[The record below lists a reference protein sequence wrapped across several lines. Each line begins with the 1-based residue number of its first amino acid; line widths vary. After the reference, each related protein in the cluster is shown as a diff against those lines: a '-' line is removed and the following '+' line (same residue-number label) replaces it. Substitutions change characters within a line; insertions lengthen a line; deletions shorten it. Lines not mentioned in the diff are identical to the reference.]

1 MRKNKKEDLSTIL
14 NKDMHISMEQ
24 IQKLVIKNDIQ
35 GFQLMV
41 AIDFSNSN
49 AYSGFQSYGG
59 KNMHR
64 MDNSP
69 YVQCLSSLENA
80 LRFLPVSS
88 ISAYYFGDRESKDEA
103 VFPLS
108 RERQAYETF
117 SQILEDYQ
125 SRLKEV

>member
-1 MRKNKKEDLSTIL
+1 MWKSKKEDLSNIL
-14 NKDMHISMEQ
+14 NKDTHMSMEQ
-24 IQKLVIKNDIQ
+24 IQKLAAKNDIQ
-35 GFQLMV
+35 SFQIMV

-69 YVQCLSSLENA
+69 YTQCLSSLENV

-88 ISAYYFGDRESKDEA
+88 ISAYYFGDRETRDETVLPLNKD
-103 VFPLS
+103 
-108 RERQAYETF
+108 RQVYETF
-117 SQILEDYQ
+117 SQVLEDY
-125 SRLKEV
+125 